1 MTETMS
7 KRGRFGALAG
17 AFALTLAM
25 ASTALAAP
33 KAYDLT
39 VVKSAD
45 KTSLPVGGGTVVFT
59 IAVTNTGTG
68 AFHGVAVSDSKCSPV
83 AFSSSSDGS
92 DPGANG
98 ASAFLQPGEWWKFTC
113 SWTFTAS
120 GTYTNTATASG
131 CGDGSTEQCNQG
143 AHADASATSNTV
155 TITVSAAAPAPTPTP
170 VKATAPNTS
179 EIATDASSSSNGGW
193 LLIIALGVLLASV
206 VILNPRGSK
215 SRN

>member
-1 MTETMS
+1 
-7 KRGRFGALAG
+7 
-17 AFALTLAM
+17 M

-39 VVKSAD
+39 VTKSAD

-59 IAVTNTGTG
+59 ITVTNTGTG
-68 AFHGVAVSDSKCSPV
+68 AFHGVSVSDNKCSPV
-83 AFSSSSDGS
+83 TFSSSSDGS

-98 ASAFLQPGEWWKFTC
+98 SDSFLQPGAWWKYTC
-113 SWTFTAS
+113 SWKFTAS

-155 TITVSAAAPAPTPTP
+155 TITVAAAATTPAATPKPTP
-170 VKATAPNTS
+170 KAPNTS
-179 EIATDASSSSNGGW
+179 VISTDASSPADSAW
-193 LLIIALGVLLASV
+193 LLVIALGVLLASV
-206 VILNPRGSK
+206 VILSPARTKG
-215 SRN
+215 RE

>member
-1 MTETMS
+1 MS

-39 VVKSAD
+39 VTKSAD

-59 IAVTNTGTG
+59 ITVTNTGNG
-68 AFHGVAVSDSKCSPV
+68 AFHGVAVSDNKCSPV
-83 AFSSSSDGS
+83 TFSSSSDGS
-92 DPGANG
+92 DPAANG
-98 ASAFLQPGEWWKFTC
+98 NSSFLQPGEWWKFTC
-113 SWTFTAS
+113 SKTFTAS

-131 CGDGSTEQCNQG
+131 CGDGSTDQCNQG

-155 TITVSAAAPAPTPTP
+155 TITVAAAAAPTPTPTP

-179 EIATDASSSSNGGW
+179 EIATNASSSSNGGW

-206 VILNPRGSK
+206 VILSPARSK
-215 SRN
+215 GRE

>member
-1 MTETMS
+1 MS
-7 KRGRFGALAG
+7 KRGRFAALAG
-17 AFALTLAM
+17 AFALTLAL

-39 VVKSAD
+39 VTKSAD

-59 IAVTNTGTG
+59 ITVTNTGSG

-120 GTYTNTATASG
+120 GTYTNTATAAG
-131 CGDGSTEQCNQG
+131 CGDGSVDQCNNG
-143 AHADASATSNTV
+143 SHADATATSNTV
-155 TITVSAAAPAPTPTP
+155 TITVAAAAPAPTPTK
-170 VKATAPNTS
+170 KAVAPNT
-179 EIATDASSSSNGGW
+179 ATVESRTSSSDGTW
-193 LLIIALGVLLASV
+193 LAIIALGVLLASV
-206 VILNPRGSK
+206 VVLTPRRSK

>member
-1 MTETMS
+1 MTENMS
-7 KRGRFGALAG
+7 KRVRFGALAG

-39 VVKSAD
+39 VTKSAD

-59 IAVTNTGTG
+59 ITVTNTGNG

-92 DPGANG
+92 DPGDNG
-98 ASAFLQPGEWWKFTC
+98 SNSFLQPGEWWKFTC
-113 SWTFTAS
+113 SKTFTAS

-155 TITVSAAAPAPTPTP
+155 TITVAAAAAAPTPTT
-170 VKATAPNTS
+170 KASAPATS
-179 EIATDASSSSNGGW
+179 TTSLVSSSDGGAW
-193 LLIIALGVLLASV
+193 LAIIALGVLLASV
-206 VILNPRGSK
+206 VILTPRRKKGES
-215 SRN
+215 

>member
-1 MTETMS
+1 MS
-7 KRGRFGALAG
+7 KRARFGALAG

-45 KTSLPVGGGTVVFT
+45 KTSLPAGGGTVVFT

-98 ASAFLQPGEWWKFTC
+98 SDSFLQPGEWWKFTC
-113 SWTFTAS
+113 SWKFTAS

-155 TITVSAAAPAPTPTP
+155 TITVAAAAAPAPTPKPTP
-170 VKATAPNTS
+170 KAPNT
-179 EIATDASSSSNGGW
+179 AALAASTSNPADNAW
-193 LLIIALGVLLASV
+193 LLVIALGVLLASV
-206 VILNPRGSK
+206 VILSPARSKDRG
-215 SRN
+215 

>member
-1 MTETMS
+1 MS

-45 KTSLPVGGGTVVFT
+45 KTSLPAGGGTVVFT

-68 AFHGVAVSDSKCSPV
+68 AFHGIVVTDSRCSPV

-98 ASAFLQPGEWWKFTC
+98 SAAFLQPGAWWKFTC
-113 SWTFTAS
+113 SWKFTAS
-120 GTYTNTATASG
+120 GTFTNTASASG
-131 CGDGSTEQCNQG
+131 CGDGSVDQCNQG

-155 TITVSAAAPAPTPTP
+155 TITVAAAAPAPTPTP
-170 VKATAPNTS
+170 VKAPNTS
-179 EIATDASSSSNGGW
+179 EIATNASSSSNGGW

>member
-1 MTETMS
+1 MS

-17 AFALTLAM
+17 ALLFTFAA

-98 ASAFLQPGEWWKFTC
+98 SDAFLQPGEWWKFTC
-113 SWTFTAS
+113 SKTFTTS
-120 GTYTNTATASG
+120 GTYTNTASASG

-155 TITVSAAAPAPTPTP
+155 TITVAAAAAAPAPT
-170 VKATAPNTS
+170 VKATAPATS
-179 EIATDASSSSNGGW
+179 TTALVSGAGDGAW
-193 LLIIALGVLLASV
+193 LAIIALGVLLASV
-206 VILNPRGSK
+206 VILTPRRKK
-215 SRN
+215 SES

>member
-1 MTETMS
+1 MS
-7 KRGRFGALAG
+7 KRKLGVLAG
-17 AFALTLAM
+17 AFLLTFAV
-25 ASTALAAP
+25 AGPTVAAP

-39 VVKSAD
+39 VAKSAD

-98 ASAFLQPGEWWKFTC
+98 NSAFLQPGEWWKFTC
-113 SWTFTAS
+113 SWAFTAS

-131 CGDGSTEQCNQG
+131 CGDGSTDQCNQG

-155 TITVSAAAPAPTPTP
+155 TITVAAAAAAPAPTPTP
-170 VKATAPNTS
+170 VKKVTAPNTS
-179 EIATDASSSSNGGW
+179 TTALVSGSADDAW

-206 VILNPRGSK
+206 VILTPRRKK
-215 SRN
+215 SES